1 LIFLEPFHDLLAR
14 PMMIVVE
21 VQDDGV
27 ERQPLVASLGTSAT
41 DVLQTVEQTL
51 HPRSDGVS
59 LVRIARQRVRAFVCR
74 AEGAGA
80 AGIGEILAERLPWTP
95 PRAFGDRRGELE
107 LIFPRHLMHHD
118 LQAPAAA
125 HFTPRNAR
133 AHLFVLGRCPPLTG
147 NSSYSRG
154 PHAHPGSRLPP
165 LACVSQSLGSFSSRR
180 PPTVRTGVVC
190 ATGVM

>member
-1 LIFLEPFHDLLAR
+1 
-14 PMMIVVE
+14 
-21 VQDDGV
+21 
-27 ERQPLVASLGTSAT
+27 
-41 DVLQTVEQTL
+41 
-51 HPRSDGVS
+51 SDGVS
-59 LVRIARQRVRAFVCR
+59 LVRSARQRVRAFVCR

-154 PHAHPGSRLPP
+154 PHADAGSRLPRS
-165 LACVSQSLGSFSSRR
+165 LALRSRFAR
-180 PPTVRTGVVC
+180 SPRAPRTVRTGVVC